1 MNTNAMDERL
11 LLQQIAD
18 GSENAFAVLV
28 AQKWNNI
35 YWQALSYVKSSY
47 HAQDIVQ
54 DVFLKIWQERHKLP
68 GVDRFDSFLFIMAR
82 NHIISALRK
91 KTDFPLSYD
100 ALEIEEKN
108 YLPDKILS
116 QKNLAE
122 VIAKAI
128 EQLPQQ
134 QRRAYLLSRDQGL
147 SHEEIAKNMQVSKEA
162 VKKYICRALGFL
174 RTYIGAHL
182 DITVL
187 LSIVYI
193 SIDQI
198 GA

>member
-11 LLQQIAD
+11 LLQQIAE

-47 HAQDIVQ
+47 KAQDIVQ

-68 GVDRFDSFLFIMAR
+68 GVDRFDSFLFIIAR
-82 NHIISALRK
+82 NHIVSALRK

-100 ALEIEEKN
+100 ALEVEEKN

-134 QRRAYLLSRDQGL
+134 QKMAYLLSRDQGL
-147 SHEEIAKNMQVSKEA
+147 SHEEIAMNMQVSKEA

-182 DITVL
+182 DMTVL

-193 SIDQI
+193 CIDRTC
-198 GA
+198 A